1 MGRFK
6 VAGLCLVAV
15 LMMVA
20 ITAASAGA
28 AAHFEECNKKG
39 QECKP
44 GIGKGKVTKGKSSAA
59 ALHTPALHSQIKCKS
74 SKSVSSLANSTT
86 ENKVVATYAGCTAEG
101 KPCASGSKKG
111 TIATKVL
118 SGPLGDLGGGKVGVS
133 LGAETGTQ
141 VVKFSCEGLEV
152 IVTGR
157 VIGELAPVG
166 VYTNKGEDIY
176 AVNGSGEQVWK
187 HFEGSGNEVLTAS
200 IGGSIP
206 TESGQEQVTKL
217 KGEKIKLVP

>member
-39 QECKP
+39 LECKP
-44 GIGKGKVTKGKSSAA
+44 GIGKGKITKGKSSAA

-74 SKSVSSLANSTT
+74 SKSVSSLASSTT
-86 ENKVVATYAGCTAEG
+86 ENHVVATYAGCTAEG

-111 TIATKVL
+111 TIVTKVL

-133 LGAETGTQ
+133 LGGETSGTVAE
-141 VVKFSCEGLEV
+141 FSCEGIAV
-152 IVTGR
+152 VVTGR
-157 VIGELAPVG
+157 VIGEVSPVG
-166 VYTNKGEDIY
+166 VYTNAGTDTYALNGEEKQLWENF
-176 AVNGSGEQVWK
+176 VGGPT
-187 HFEGSGNEVLTAS
+187 EVLHATL
-200 IGGSIP
+200 GGAGP
-206 TESGQEQVTKL
+206 FESSQEQVSKL
-217 KGEKIKLVP
+217 KGEKLKLVA

>member
-15 LMMVA
+15 LMMAA

-39 QECKP
+39 HECKP
-44 GIGKGKVTKGKSSAA
+44 GIGKGKVAKGKSGAA

-74 SKSVSSLANSTT
+74 SKSVSSMVNAPPPP

-101 KPCASGSKKG
+101 KPCASGAKKG
-111 TIATKVL
+111 TIVTKVL

-133 LGAETGTQ
+133 LGGETSGTVAE
-141 VVKFSCEGLEV
+141 FSCEGIAV
-152 IVTGR
+152 VVTGR

-166 VYTNKGEDIY
+166 VYHERRN
-176 AVNGSGEQVWK
+176 
-187 HFEGSGNEVLTAS
+187 
-200 IGGSIP
+200 
-206 TESGQEQVTKL
+206 
-217 KGEKIKLVP
+217 